1 MPIAGGIFTQTPS
14 SLYKIL
20 KGQDIDITQ
29 ANSTASSIVD
39 TSLFIVDD
47 PKACAFDDY
56 NGTVSGTVRATASSH
71 GLYTG
76 LRVQVV
82 STPAGSWTGEKQ
94 ITKIN

>member
-1 MPIAGGIFTQTPS
+1 MPVAGGIFYQTPS

-47 PKACAFDDY
+47 PKACVFDDY

-76 LRVQVV
+76 LKVQVV
-82 STPAGSWTGEKQ
+82 APLLGAGQEKN
-94 ITKIN
+94 K